1 MNSRFHL
8 QDSGF
13 FVSGTP
19 IVSGIPDSL
28 NPSDLFGIPKA
39 NVSRIPESI
48 CSYIGRS
55 VVAFIL
61 LSLYYR
67 NGTHQIPFPPNI
79 WTSEMTQDLRA
90 AYDADLELKLRCTAA
105 GNRGIQVG
113 AKFSKAGL
121 RRNKL
126 FYFRDVG
133 RLRSLAYSF
142 PKEQFCL
149 HEPFQTFCWTFHR
162 RSDRKENSLSF
173 KLAKYKV
180 KCSHSFRNSD

>member
-1 MNSRFHL
+1 MNSLFHL
-8 QDSGF
+8 RDSGF

-39 NVSRIPESI
+39 KVSLVPESI

-61 LSLYYR
+61 FSLHYR

-142 PKEQFCL
+142 PKNNFAFTN
-149 HEPFQTFCWTFHR
+149 H
-162 RSDRKENSLSF
+162 F
-173 KLAKYKV
+173 KLFVERFTDAVIEKKTRYLL
-180 KCSHSFRNSD
+180 NSPSTK